1 MLSRWHGSNLSFFS
15 ACLPKVSE
23 AARYFGYRLRSGW
36 REATDTLDLEPF
48 SMAKNAIVARPTC
61 AKGLCFRL

>member
-1 MLSRWHGSNLSFFS
+1 
-15 ACLPKVSE
+15 VSE